1 MTEKM
6 KLVEWFENLR
16 RTDIPLVGGKNAN
29 LGEMISAGIPV
40 PPGFAVTAYA
50 YRKFIEETGIAEK
63 IYQIIRETVREQ
75 NDPKQYEE
83 ASKRIRALIESTS
96 MPKEIENAVRE
107 AYRELCKKLNA
118 ERVPVAVRSSATAED
133 LPDASFAGQQETY
146 LNVVGEDEVIEKT
159 VKCWSS
165 LFTPRA
171 IFYRTQKGF
180 AHEKVFISVG
190 IQKMVNARAAGVM
203 FSINPVTGDP
213 NQIVIEGNFGLG
225 ESVVSGA
232 VTPDEFIVDK
242 RTMKI
247 VERRIA
253 AKKIMY
259 VRDPVTGKTVHV
271 DVPVE
276 NQNQP
281 CLKDDEVLKLAEL
294 AVKIEQH
301 YGKPQDIE
309 WAVDSDMGFPE
320 NIFIVQSRPETVWSL
335 RTAELPE
342 KKVEAGL
349 AKPTEELKVVVKG
362 IPAGKRGIGAGV
374 ARVVLNPQEA
384 AKVMQ
389 KGDILVTDM
398 TNPDYVPFMRLAGAI
413 VTDKGG
419 ITCHAAIVSRE
430 LGIPCVVGTENATKL
445 MVSGEEYTVDARSG
459 VVYEGIV
466 PTMTEHPSPLPNSAG
481 AFTAAPSAVGGVFQ
495 SVPVTATKIYMNLGV
510 PEKIEEY
517 KHLPFEGIGLMRIE
531 FILAS
536 YIGEH
541 PLYLIEIGQGQ
552 KFVDKLAEGIATV
565 ARAIQPRPVVVR
577 FSDFKTNEYRE
588 LKGGEKYEIVEA
600 NPMLGW
606 RGCSRYISPWYEK
619 AFRLECQAVRKC
631 RDEWGLKNVWVMLP
645 VVRTLWEAK
654 KCLEIMKEEGLERT
668 RDFQVWFMAE
678 TPSIAILA
686 DEFSKLCDGFSIGSN
701 DMTQGILMIDRDS
714 ERLGQMGYF
723 DERDPAVKRIIAHLI
738 RVAHENG
745 CTVSICG
752 EAPSNLPDFT
762 EFLVRAGIDSIS
774 VNPDAVVATKQ
785 LVASIEQKII
795 LEKLA
800 EQHERALGRM
810 ARRSKSDWEWT
821 PQWDEATK

>member
-1 MTEKM
+1 M
-6 KLVEWFENLR
+6 KPDLVVWFENLR
-16 RTDIPLVGGKNAN
+16 KTDIPLVGGKNAN
-29 LGEMISAGIPV
+29 LGEMLNAGIPV

-50 YRKFIEETGIAEK
+50 YKKFIEKTGIARE
-63 IYQIIRETVREQ
+63 IYRIIKESVRNL
-75 NDPKQYEE
+75 NDPAQYEE
-83 ASKRIRALIESTS
+83 ASKKIRALIEST
-96 MPKEIENAVRE
+96 PVPREIEDAIRK
-107 AYRELCKKLNA
+107 AYRELCKRLNM
-118 ERVPVAVRSSATAED
+118 ENVPVAVRSSATAED

-146 LNVVGEDEVIEKT
+146 LNVIGEDEVIEKN

-165 LFTPRA
+165 LYTPRA

-180 AHEKVFISVG
+180 AHEKVLISVG
-190 IQKMVNARAAGVM
+190 VQRMVNARAAGVM

-213 NQIVIEGNFGLG
+213 NQIVIEGSFGLG
-225 ESVVSGA
+225 EAVVSGA

-247 VERRIA
+247 VERRVA
-253 AKKIMY
+253 TKKIMY
-259 VRDPVTGKTVHV
+259 TRDPASGKTVHIE
-271 DVPVE
+271 VPVE
-276 NQNQP
+276 KQNKP
-281 CLKDDEVLKLAEL
+281 CLSDEEVLKLAEL

-309 WAVDSDMGFPE
+309 WAVDSDLSFPN
-320 NIFIVQSRPETVWSL
+320 NIFIVQSRPETVWSQ
-335 RTAELPE
+335 RTAELFE
-342 KKVEAGL
+342 KRVEVGL
-349 AKPTEELKVVVKG
+349 AKPVGELKVVVKG
-362 IPAGKRGIGAGV
+362 IPAGKRGISSGV
-374 ARVVLNPQEA
+374 AKVVLDPREA

-398 TNPDYVPFMRLAGAI
+398 TNPDYVPFMRLASAI

-419 ITCHAAIVSRE
+419 VTCHAAIVSRE
-430 LGIPCVVGTENATKL
+430 LGIPAVVGTENATKL
-445 MVSGEEYTVDARSG
+445 MVTGKDYTVDAISG
-459 VVYEGIV
+459 VVYEGMMPILKESAPVTAPMGGYV
-466 PTMTEHPSPLPNSAG
+466 PS
-481 AFTAAPSAVGGVFQ
+481 GGGNVFAQ
-495 SVPVTATKIYMNLGV
+495 YVPITATKIYMNLGV

-541 PLYLIEIGQGQ
+541 PLYLIEIGQSQ

-588 LKGGEKYEIVEA
+588 LKGGEKYEIFEA

-619 AFRLECQAVRKC
+619 AFRLECQAIRKC
-631 RDEWGLKNVWVMLP
+631 REEWGLKNVWVMLP
-645 VVRTLWEAK
+645 VVRTVWEAK
-654 KCLEIMKEEGLERT
+654 KVLEIMREEGLERSK
-668 RDFQVWFMAE
+668 DFKVWFMAE
-678 TPSIAILA
+678 TPSIVILA

-701 DMTQGILMIDRDS
+701 DLTQGVLMIDRDS

-723 DERDPAVKRIIAHLI
+723 DERDLAVKRMIAHLI
-738 RVAHENG
+738 RVAHEHG

-752 EAPSNLPDFT
+752 EGPSNLPDFT

-774 VNPDAVVATKQ
+774 VNPDAVIATKQ

-800 EQHERALGRM
+800 EQHERALGRQL
-810 ARRSKSDWEWT
+810 KKPKNDWEWA
-821 PQWDEATK
+821 PHWE